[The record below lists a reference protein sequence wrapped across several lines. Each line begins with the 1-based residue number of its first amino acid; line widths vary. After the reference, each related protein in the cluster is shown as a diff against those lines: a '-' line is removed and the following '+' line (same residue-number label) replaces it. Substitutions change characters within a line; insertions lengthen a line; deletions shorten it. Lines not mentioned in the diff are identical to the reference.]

1 MLLLVLLLF
10 WAQVID
16 IATADRLFNQG
27 RYEAAL
33 EAYQQHLKR
42 LPDEPALLLRIG
54 FCQYSLDQFD
64 KAEAT
69 FRRVLSLAPGM
80 PQAQVGLGSV
90 LTAAGRAEEAI
101 PLLEEAVKK
110 LDGDVQARRALGRAY
125 LEAGKFIEGEETL
138 RALVEENPRDW
149 QSWFYLGVLLFDQ
162 NYSAPALAALEKS
175 LALHPDNP
183 IALVYRAGALS
194 QLGRLDEAEKEFR
207 RLAANAAVNR
217 SSEYFLG
224 YGQLLF
230 LKGDYA
236 GALAKFEAA
245 IERDPDSAKLHYW
258 RARSLFYLKRID
270 EALKAA
276 EKCVALAPNMP
287 GGRNLLLRLY
297 RLKGMEK
304 EAAEQAAWLRAHE
317 HKVAIGR
324 GR

>member
-1 MLLLVLLLF
+1 MLLLVSLLF
-10 WAQVID
+10 WAQAID
-16 IATADRLFNQG
+16 INAADRLFNEG

-33 EAYQQHLKR
+33 AQYQRFLKQ
-42 LPDEPALLLRIG
+42 LPREPALLLRIG
-54 FCQYSLDQFD
+54 FCEYSLDRHE
-64 KAEAT
+64 EAVKT
-69 FRRVLSLAPGM
+69 FRRVLELAPGM
-80 PQAQVGLGSV
+80 PQAKVGLGSA
-90 LTAAGRAEEAI
+90 LTSLGRAGEAI
-101 PLLEEAVKK
+101 PLLEDAVKK
-110 LDGDVQARRALGRAY
+110 LPGDPQARRALGRAY

-138 RALVEENPRDW
+138 RSLVEENPRDW

-162 NYSAPALAALEKS
+162 NYSAPALEALEKS
-175 LALHPDNP
+175 LKLFPDNP
-183 IALVYRAGALS
+183 IALIYRAGALS
-194 QLGRLDEAEKEFR
+194 QLGRLEEAEREFEK
-207 RLAANAAVNR
+207 LSKNAKVNR
-217 SSEYFLG
+217 SSEYYLG

-245 IERDPDSAKLHYW
+245 IQRDPGSAKLHYW

-270 EALKAA
+270 EALAAA

-297 RLKGMEK
+297 RLEGMEEK
-304 EAAEQAAWLRAHE
+304 AAEQAAWLREHE